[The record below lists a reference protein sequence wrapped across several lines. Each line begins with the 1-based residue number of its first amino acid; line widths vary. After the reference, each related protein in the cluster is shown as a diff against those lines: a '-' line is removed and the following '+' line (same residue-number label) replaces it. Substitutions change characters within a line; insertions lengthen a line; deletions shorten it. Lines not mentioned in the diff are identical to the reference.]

1 MAAMAAMDPI
11 HFHKAINL
19 FPQLSQTQAENC
31 FIFSTSATYHEVS
44 EIRGKSPVS
53 IKKTLE
59 KAQANLEL
67 HTVQSIRPVFLTR
80 LMFNTFYLIR
90 TGRKRSL
97 SLKDDVE
104 NFLLTFSN
112 EQKSI
117 RLFPEL
123 DIKHALLIC
132 AFCSGETVKDICF
145 AFSINE
151 LKVQKT
157 IDTFLRIMNINS
169 LQTLRIV
176 VLVRLEAYL
185 ASITIS

>member
-1 MAAMAAMDPI
+1 MAAVDPI
-11 HFHKAINL
+11 HFQKAINL

-67 HTVQSIRPVFLTR
+67 YTVQSIRPVFLTR
-80 LMFNTFYLIR
+80 LMFNAFYLIR
-90 TGRKRSL
+90 TGKKRSS
-97 SLKDDVE
+97 SLKFDIE
-104 NFLLTFSN
+104 TFLSSTRG
-112 EQKSI
+112 EQNSF

-123 DIKHALLIC
+123 DINHSLLMC
-132 AFCSGETVKDICF
+132 AFCSGETMDNICS
-145 AFSINE
+145 AFLVNDSQ
-151 LKVQKT
+151 VQKA
-157 IDTFLRIMNINS
+157 IDNFLRIMNINS
-169 LQTLRIV
+169 LQTLRII
-176 VLVRLEAYL
+176 VLVRLESYL

>member
-1 MAAMAAMDPI
+1 MAAMDPI

-59 KAQANLEL
+59 KAQINLEL

-80 LMFNTFYLIR
+80 LLFNAFYLIR
-90 TGRKRSL
+90 TGKKRSL
-97 SLKDDVE
+97 SLKDDME
-104 NFLLTFSN
+104 TFLSALN
-112 EQKSI
+112 HEQNLF

-123 DIKHALLIC
+123 GINHALLMC
-132 AFCSGETVKDICF
+132 SFCSGEMLKDIYH
-145 AFSINE
+145 AFSLNE
-151 LKVQKT
+151 VQLQNAIDNFLKVMK
-157 IDTFLRIMNINS
+157 IKSI
-169 LQTLRIV
+169 QTLRIV